1 MRAQVKNLSAMTH
14 NSVHTAKVVMKQN
27 KFPSN
32 LFRSVSLFFLHFYT
46 PWDIGHPQQIQLKP
60 KSSLPTSALYN
71 SKVLL
76 AHEAPRLVQQV

>member
-1 MRAQVKNLSAMTH
+1 MKNLSAMTH

-27 KFPSN
+27 KFPFQSFRN
-32 LFRSVSLFFLHFYT
+32 VLLFLLPLYT